1 MSFGKISEFNEHQ
14 DDWTLY
20 VERLEQYFIVNKIP
34 EDLQV
39 PTLLTIM
46 GTESYE
52 LLVNLCTPVR
62 PKDKKFREISDI
74 MTRHL
79 QPKPSELAERYKFHQ
94 RKQKDTYHFGVRSRA
109 KENVEDM

>member
-1 MSFGKISEFNEHQ
+1 MSIGKITEFNIHQ
-14 DDWTLY
+14 DDWNLY
-20 VERLEQYFIVNKIP
+20 VERLEQYFIVNKIS

-39 PTLLTIM
+39 PTLITIM

-62 PKDKKFREISDI
+62 PMDKKFREISDI
-74 MTRHL
+74 MTHHL

-94 RKQKDTYHFGVRSRA
+94 RKQKDNETISEYVA
-109 KENVEDM
+109 VKENVENM